1 MELNA
6 TVYDIVQFYEKYP
19 KYIGK
24 IKVETFFGYKEI
36 EYASKT
42 AVQSKVLKVTLHNG
56 YYLECSPNH
65 LIQTSN
71 NEWVEAQNLTTESI
85 VITDVGD
92 EKVDKIELMPYNIDL
107 YDLQVAEVK
116 QYFSNGIC
124 SHNSTI
130 LDALTFVLF
139 GKSFRGTKKEFLVNT
154 INKKNCLV
162 EIEFTNNGHNYV
174 VKRGIKKNV
183 FEIWVDNVLLNQD
196 AKAYDY
202 QKILEDN
209 ILKLNYKTFTQVV
222 ILGSANYV
230 PFMKLNAQSR
240 REIVEDILGI
250 NIFSEMN
257 TLLKNEYSENQIL
270 IAKCENEINITKS
283 KILAQQKIID
293 TITANKQDHIDS
305 LKNEIND
312 YIEKV
317 TNQKELINDTQQKI
331 NQCKIE
337 ENNLAYLYDT
347 MQKMQNIL
355 NYNNKIIKI
364 NASKVKDFT
373 NIDLCE
379 SCGQVITPEY
389 RETYINKIKTTSLQL
404 LDDNKKTNEEYK
416 NLQQEYNVLIESVRT
431 LKYLQLQ
438 LTQYLKQNE
447 QFEKI
452 IKTKNKQ
459 LNELENKQKEE
470 IGNEQQIIQELKANG
485 LQLIEDKKDLLNT
498 QQLMEYSLL
507 LLKDTGIKTS
517 IISDYID
524 SINQLINF
532 YLNKFECYFSFE
544 FDVYFN
550 EIIKSRF
557 RDEFEYA
564 SLSQGEQL
572 RVNLSIMLAWRKI
585 CISKNVS
592 STNLLV
598 LDEIM
603 DSSMD
608 ADGVESMIN
617 ILKEIEHDINIFI
630 LTPNGSNIKDKFRN
644 IIEVKKVNDFSTL
657 TTIENS

>member
-1 MELNA
+1 MEA
-6 TVYDIVQFYEKYP
+6 TVYDIVQFYKEYP
-19 KYIGK
+19 EYISK
-24 IKVETFFGYKEI
+24 IKVLTPTGFEVI
-36 EYASKT
+36 EYADKT
-42 AVQSKVLKVTLHNG
+42 AINSDVLKITLING

-65 LIQTSN
+65 LIQTIN
-71 NEWVEAQNLTTESI
+71 NEWIKAKELTTESI
-85 VITDVGD
+85 IITNVG
-92 EKVDKIELMPYNIDL
+92 EIKVDKIEKMLYNIDL
-107 YDLQVAEVK
+107 YDLQVAK
-116 QYFSNGIC
+116 LQQYYANGMLV
-124 SHNSTI
+124 HNSTI

-162 EIEFTNNGHNYV
+162 EIEFTNNGHKYV
-174 VKRGIKKNV
+174 VRRGIKKNI
-183 FEIWVDNVLLNQD
+183 FEILVDNVLLNQD

-202 QKILEDN
+202 QKILEEN

-305 LKNEIND
+305 LKNEISEYLSKITEN
-312 YIEKV
+312 
-317 TNQKELINDTQQKI
+317 KEIIKDTQTKI
-331 NQCKIE
+331 NNCKIE

-347 MQKMQNIL
+347 MQKLQNTL

-389 RETYINKIKTTSLQL
+389 RETYISKIKSTSLLL
-404 LDDNKKTNEEYK
+404 LDDIKKNNDEYK
-416 NLQQEYNVLIESVRT
+416 QLQNEYNQLIESVRE
-431 LKYLQLQ
+431 LKELQIQ
-438 LTQYLKQNE
+438 LNQYLKQDL
-447 QFEKI
+447 QYEKI
-452 IKTKNKQ
+452 IESKNKQ

-470 IGNEQQIIQELKANG
+470 IGNEQQIIQDLKTNG

-557 RDEFEYA
+557 RDQFEYA

-617 ILKEIEHDINIFI
+617 ILKELEHDINIFI